1 MDQALGMT
9 QGCETRVVDCET
21 TRRSSVVGFG
31 RCFLLRTTTCR
42 KGKVSRD
49 KAARIGFVLLSVK
62 SEHKRV
68 RL

>member
-1 MDQALGMT
+1 MDQALGMN
-9 QGCETRVVDCET
+9 QGCETRVVDYET
-21 TRRSSVVGFG
+21 TASFVGFG
-31 RCFLLRTTTCR
+31 RCFLLWTMSCR

-49 KAARIGFVLLSVK
+49 KAAEIGFVLLNVK

>member
-9 QGCETRVVDCET
+9 QDCEMRVADCET
-21 TRRSSVVGFG
+21 THRSSVVGFG
-31 RCFLLRTTTCR
+31 RCFLLWTMTCR

-49 KAARIGFVLLSVK
+49 KAARIGFVLLNVK

-68 RL
+68 RS